1 MASLV
6 SEDLR
11 ALMGEFYLS
20 GTPLGKRLEGLL
32 PRVEELEGAV
42 PCAPPTPPDWH
53 PYEPDPDATP

>member
-20 GTPLGKRLEGLL
+20 GTPLGKRLEELL
-32 PRVEELEGAV
+32 PRVERWRVRCLMRAADSAGLASLR
-42 PCAPPTPPDWH
+42 ARS
-53 PYEPDPDATP
+53 